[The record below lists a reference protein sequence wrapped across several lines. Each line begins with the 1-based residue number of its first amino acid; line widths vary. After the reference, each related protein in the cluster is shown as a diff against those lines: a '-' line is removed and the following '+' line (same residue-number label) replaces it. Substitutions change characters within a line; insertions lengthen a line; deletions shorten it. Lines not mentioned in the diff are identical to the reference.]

1 MKEQSDR
8 AGEGV
13 EGGCPPPTVGRFL
26 KMYVCIKTA
35 FFAPKCHY

>member
-13 EGGCPPPTVGRFL
+13 EGVVRMSPSHL
-26 KMYVCIKTA
+26 KMHVCIKTA
-35 FFAPKCHY
+35 FFFAPKCHY